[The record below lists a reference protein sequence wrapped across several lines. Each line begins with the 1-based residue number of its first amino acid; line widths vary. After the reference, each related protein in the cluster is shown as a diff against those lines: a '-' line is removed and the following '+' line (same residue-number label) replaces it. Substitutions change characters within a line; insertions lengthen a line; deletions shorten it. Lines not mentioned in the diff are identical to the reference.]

1 MPMTPAI
8 RDALAQLEA
17 ERGIRVLLAAESGS
31 RAWGFASPDSDYD
44 VRFVYAHPRDWYL
57 RVFEGRDV
65 IERMLPGDLDLSGWD
80 LRKALRLYTR
90 CNVALYEW
98 LGSPIVY
105 REDAPFTGRLRE
117 LLPQYFQPAAALHH
131 YLGTARTTF
140 NDHLA
145 GEAVRLKKVFYFLR
159 PILACRWIEHAAS
172 QPPTAFAELV
182 AADWVD
188 AGERETINELQRRKL
203 LASEG
208 DTEALDPAL
217 KHWMQQQLEYFTR
230 IGPTLARKREVDN
243 GELDA
248 LLAAFCL
255 QPGG

>member
-8 RDALAQLEA
+8 LDALAQLEA
-17 ERGIRVLLAAESGS
+17 ERGIHVLLAAESGS

-98 LGSPIVY
+98 LGSPIIY
-105 REDAPFTGRLRE
+105 REDAAFTSRLRE

-182 AADWVD
+182 AADWVAAD
-188 AGERETINELQRRKL
+188 ERETINELQRRKL

-208 DTEALDPAL
+208 DTETLDPAL
-217 KHWMQQQLEYFTR
+217 KQWMQQQLDYFTR
-230 IGPTLARKREVDN
+230 IGPALARKREVDN

-255 QPGG
+255 

>member
-8 RDALAQLEA
+8 LESLAMLEH

-31 RAWGFASPDSDYD
+31 RAWGFASPDSDFD

-98 LGSPIVY
+98 LGSPIIY
-105 REDAPFTGRLRE
+105 REDAAFTGRLRE
-117 LLPQYFQPAAALHH
+117 LLPHYFQPAAALHH

-140 NDHLA
+140 NDHLG
-145 GEAVRLKKVFYFLR
+145 GETVRLKKVFYFLR
-159 PILACRWIEHAAS
+159 PILACRWIEHTAS

-182 AADWVD
+182 AADWVS
-188 AGERETINELQRRKL
+188 AQERATIDDLQRRKL

-208 DTEALDPAL
+208 DTEALAADL
-217 KHWMQQQLEYFTR
+217 KHWMQQQLDYFTR

-243 GELDA
+243 GELDEVMRR
-248 LLAAFCL
+248 FCR
-255 QPGG
+255 